1 MGGLRGLCPFYH
13 SGTTFSKSKFMICWT
28 TSSSGIGDDSYASR
42 SSSMKAISLY
52 EVPYFLPG
60 EGGLTT
66 GAHEVRRR
74 NVPLAGVMGLA
85 THELIVKLVPEAG
98 SIKTIF
104 MRLFNVFYAHISNC
118 KGKMSQRGHIF
129 LRRRV
134 KGRGTLVLQRGL
146 S

>member
-1 MGGLRGLCPFYH
+1 
-13 SGTTFSKSKFMICWT
+13 MICWT

-85 THELIVKLVPEAG
+85 THELIVKLVPEAD

-104 MRLFNVFYAHISNC
+104 MRLS
-118 KGKMSQRGHIF
+118 MSSMLTSATAKAKSRSG
-129 LRRRV
+129 
-134 KGRGTLVLQRGL
+134 GTFSCEGA
-146 S
+146 